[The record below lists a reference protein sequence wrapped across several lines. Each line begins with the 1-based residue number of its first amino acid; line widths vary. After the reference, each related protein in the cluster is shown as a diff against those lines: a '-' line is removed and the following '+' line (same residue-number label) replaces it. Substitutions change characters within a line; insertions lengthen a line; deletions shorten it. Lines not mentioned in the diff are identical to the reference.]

1 MPNTPSKQSTGQSD
15 SQALIEPTE
24 WLYRPIT
31 IKGQS
36 LPNRLFLAPMAGI
49 GHVAFRELMADFG
62 GYGLLFTG
70 MCSAKALPTEN
81 PKFSTVFTWREEEL
95 PYLVCQI
102 FGSEPATMA
111 QAAKRVAKEG
121 FFGIDINLGCC
132 AAAICKQGCGAALLK
147 KPDQARAIV
156 SAVREAVDIPLFI
169 KFRTGWDNDPEK
181 AAQLS
186 MAFENAG
193 ADALVFHPRV
203 APDRRARPP
212 KWRHI
217 RYVKEAVSIPVFGNG
232 NLFDAE
238 DCKTMLEQS
247 GCDGVS
253 IGRMAVARPWIFAEL
268 AYNLTQQG
276 SSQSAGHACSTPHGP
291 SQPGSGWPHFIQRKT
306 PEMKKSPNI
315 YHYGASRLL
324 HLLQTHHDTPTAV
337 RMFKK
342 IIPYIAANFKFG
354 HSICKELLKGKSP
367 DAITQ
372 QIDQAFNSLPE
383 TVKRPNLH
391 LFS

>member
-1 MPNTPSKQSTGQSD
+1 MQNSLSRQSTHQSH
-15 SQALIEPTE
+15 SQTLIDPAE
-24 WLYRPIT
+24 WLQKPIT

-36 LPNRLFLAPMAGI
+36 LSNPLFLAPMAGI
-49 GHVAFRELMADFG
+49 GHVAFRELVAEFG

-70 MCSAKALPTEN
+70 MCSAKAVPTEN
-81 PKFSTVFTWREEEL
+81 PRFSTVFTWREEEL
-95 PYLVCQI
+95 PHLVCQI

-111 QAAKRVAKEG
+111 RAAKRIAREG

-156 SAVREAVDIPLFI
+156 AAVREAVDIPLFV
-169 KFRTGWDNDPEK
+169 KFRTGWDNNPEK
-181 AAQLS
+181 AAQLAT
-186 MAFENAG
+186 AFENVG

-212 KWRHI
+212 KWQHI
-217 RYVKEAVSIPVFGNG
+217 RYIKKAVSIPVFGNG

-238 DCKTMLEQS
+238 DCQTMLEQS
-247 GCDGVS
+247 DCDGVS
-253 IGRMAVARPWIFAEL
+253 IGRMAVARPWIFSEL
-268 AYNLTQQG
+268 AYDLTKEDPAH
-276 SSQSAGHACSTPHGP
+276 SAGHLCGGPHVP
-291 SQPGSGWPHFIQRKT
+291 SQPGWPPFIQRKT
-306 PEMKKSPNI
+306 PEMEQSPNI

-324 HLLQTHHDTPTAV
+324 HLLQAHHDTPTAV

-342 IIPYIAANFKFG
+342 IAPYFAANFKFG
-354 HSICKELLKGKSP
+354 HSICKELLKGKTP
-367 DAITQ
+367 DAIAR
-372 QIDQAFNSLPE
+372 QIDHALNPLPE
-383 TVKRPNLH
+383 TVRRPNLH